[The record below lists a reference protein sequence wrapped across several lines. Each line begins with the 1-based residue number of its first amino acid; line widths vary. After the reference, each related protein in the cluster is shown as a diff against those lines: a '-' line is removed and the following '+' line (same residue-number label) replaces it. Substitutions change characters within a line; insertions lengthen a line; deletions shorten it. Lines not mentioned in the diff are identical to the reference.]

1 VFIYL
6 KFVAFIFRRLIIIFY
21 KIAYRVLFYLFFTIK
36 KKLKNMI
43 FNKKIEKKV
52 KKNQKKLKKN
62 QKYKIL
68 KKNDAVIVHKI
79 KKSVCV

>member
-1 VFIYL
+1 
-6 KFVAFIFRRLIIIFY
+6 
-21 KIAYRVLFYLFFTIK
+21 
-36 KKLKNMI
+36 MI